1 MELAF
6 FGFYYLLLFISIANY
21 FTIRTPY
28 DSTEVQESVTVL
40 LPVRNEESNIA
51 NCLACLKAQ
60 TGVKNLQFI
69 LINDQS
75 TDKTAEIAHQEIS
88 GDSRF
93 SILNS
98 DGPRPGWLGKVS
110 ALHDG
115 FQQVSSEYTV
125 TLDADVRLVPH
136 AIASS
141 INLLKETKLDFTSPY
156 PRQAAGTFIEKLV
169 QPLLHWSWMT
179 TVVLRLAEK
188 FPHTSTAV
196 ANGQFF
202 VAKTSALKKIE
213 GFSSAQKQILDDIEI
228 ARSLI
233 SAGFKGGVTE
243 GSGLA
248 ETRMYEDFAEIKE
261 GYGKSLHVAFGGIFG
276 AIVAMTF
283 IFITGILPLI
293 LIVQGSPLGWLVYA
307 SIVITRLLSDTRA
320 QSDSFYSL
328 LHPIS
333 SAILIYLIIY
343 SWAKRGTIQ
352 WKGRT
357 V

>member
-6 FGFYYLLLFISIANY
+6 FGFSYLLLIISIVNY
-21 FTIRTPY
+21 FTIRTPF
-28 DSTEVQESVTVL
+28 DATEVQESVTVL

-51 NCLACLKAQ
+51 QCLACLKAQ
-60 TGVKNLQFI
+60 TGVTNLQVI
-69 LINDQS
+69 LIDDQS
-75 TDKTAEIAHQEIS
+75 TDKTADIARQEI
-88 GDSRF
+88 GTDSRF

-98 DGPRPGWLGKVS
+98 DGPRSGWLGKVS
-110 ALHDG
+110 ALQDG
-115 FQQVSSEYTV
+115 FKQVSSEYTV
-125 TLDADVRLVPH
+125 TLDADVRLEPH

-141 INLLKETKLDFTSPY
+141 INLLKESKLDFTSPY
-156 PRQAAGTFIEKLV
+156 PRQVAGTFVEKLV

-202 VAKTSALKKIE
+202 VSKTAALEKID
-213 GFSSAQKQILDDIEI
+213 GFSSAQRKILDDIEI

-233 SAGFKGGVTE
+233 SAGFKGVVTE

-248 ETRMYEDFAEIKE
+248 ATRMYKNFAEIQE

-276 AIVAMTF
+276 AIAAISF

-293 LIVQGSPLGWLVYA
+293 FIIFGSPLGWLVYA

-333 SAILIYLIIY
+333 SAILIYLILY